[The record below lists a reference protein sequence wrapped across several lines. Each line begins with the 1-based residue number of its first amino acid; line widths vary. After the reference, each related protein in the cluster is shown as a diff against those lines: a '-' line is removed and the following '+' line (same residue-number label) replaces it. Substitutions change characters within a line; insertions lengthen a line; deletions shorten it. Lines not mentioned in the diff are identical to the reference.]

1 MRIIVSGANGVVGQA
16 LLRHMAASGQEVVAL
31 VRSASASAE
40 LAGSGVELVEL
51 DLASFS
57 STSCLPAR
65 ADAVVHLAQG
75 RRYREFPTAANE
87 VFQINTAATVRLAE
101 YAVGAGVT
109 NFIYASTGTVYEKQ
123 ARPVAESDPTQS
135 ADFYSATKLSAEK
148 LLGPFAGLMHVF
160 MPRLF
165 YVYGPAQQNM
175 LVSNLAATIQE
186 GRTITLQ
193 GPTGI
198 DIAPV
203 YSGDVAAVLATALK
217 EDWAGVWNVGGNKV
231 VSLREL
237 ASHIG
242 RAIGHEPV
250 LEQVADQTPPSLL
263 PDLAKLGGR
272 FDLDSFLPLEAGLA
286 QMFSGRPGSR

>member
-1 MRIIVSGANGVVGQA
+1 MRIIVSGANGVVGRA
-16 LLRHMAASGQEVVAL
+16 LLSNLSASGHDVVAL
-31 VRSASASAE
+31 VRSASANAD
-40 LAGSGVELVEL
+40 LATQGIEFVEL
-51 DLASFS
+51 DLANLS
-57 STSCLPAR
+57 STSDLPAR

-75 RRYREFPTAANE
+75 RRYREFPAAANE
-87 VFQINTAATVRLAE
+87 VFQINTAAAVRLAE
-101 YAVGAGVT
+101 YAAGAGVT
-109 NFIYASTGTVYEKQ
+109 NFVYASTGTVYEKLS
-123 ARPVAESDPTQS
+123 RPVTESDPTQS
-135 ADFYSATKLSAEK
+135 ADFYSATKLAAEK
-148 LLGPFAGLMHVF
+148 LLGPFADLMHVF

-193 GPTGI
+193 GPNGI
-198 DIAPV
+198 DLAPV
-203 YSGDVAAVLATALK
+203 YSGDVAAVLAAALK
-217 EDWAGVWNVGGNKV
+217 EDWAGILNVGGNKV

-242 RAIGHEPV
+242 STIGHEPV

-263 PDLAKLGGR
+263 PDLTELSDR

-286 QMFSGRPGSR
+286 QMFPGRAGSR